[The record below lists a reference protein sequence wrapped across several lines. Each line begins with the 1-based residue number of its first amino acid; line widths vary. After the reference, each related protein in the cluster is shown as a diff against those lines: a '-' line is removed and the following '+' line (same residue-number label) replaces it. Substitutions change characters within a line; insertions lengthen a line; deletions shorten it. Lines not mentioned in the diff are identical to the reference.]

1 MCVGSYAS
9 REDNDV
15 EAIVEEF
22 AQKVNFVHLRNVQKS
37 NESFIE
43 SHHLEGNVNM
53 YKVISA
59 LLCEQQRRHKIG
71 VKDEG
76 KSFYIK
82 VDHILIF
89 RVTLICTVRGKIFQL

>member
-43 SHHLEGNVNM
+43 SHHLEGDVNM
-53 YKVISA
+53 YKVISV
-59 LLCEQQRRHKIG
+59 LLSEQQRRHKIG

-76 KSFYIK
+76 NLLSKI
-82 VDHILIF
+82 VNQNF
-89 RVTLICTVRGKIFQL
+89 RGSVCTVS

>member
-43 SHHLEGNVNM
+43 SHHLEGDVNM
-53 YKVISA
+53 YKVISV
-59 LLCEQQRRHKIG
+59 LLSEQQRRQKIG

-76 KSFYIK
+76 KSFYTLTALTVGK
-82 VDHILIF
+82 VLA
-89 RVTLICTVRGKIFQL
+89 LL